1 MASATL
7 ADLPGHELGRLL
19 RNREASAAEI
29 TEAALQRIADLDE
42 RLHAFLT
49 VTADLAREQ
58 AARVDQRLAA
68 GETLPPSAGI
78 PLALKDVLTTKGIR
92 STAGSKILE
101 PYVPPYSCTPWERLA
116 ASSAVLVGKTNC
128 DEFAMG
134 SSNENSAYG
143 PVRNPWDLDRVPGG
157 SSGGSAAAVASGEA
171 VWALG
176 TDTGGSVRQPASLCG
191 VVGLKPTY
199 GRISRYGLIAFASSL
214 DHVGTLTRDVR
225 DAATLLSAIAGND
238 PMDATSLPA
247 PAADYTEGLEQ
258 SIEGLR
264 IGVVEDWL
272 SMEGVQ
278 PGVRDSFTAA
288 VDRLGTMGASV
299 DRAELPHA
307 DYALS
312 AYYLIAPAEC
322 SSNLARFDGVRYGY
336 RAPGARDV
344 VDMNMRTRGEGFGD
358 EVKRRIMLGTY
369 SLSAGYYDAYYGQAQ
384 KVRTLVIR
392 DYERA
397 FERFDLLVSPTSPT
411 TAFPLGSK
419 TDNPLAMYLSDVFTI
434 PSDLSGTPAISIP
447 CGLAAEDGLPVGF
460 QFMGRLEDE
469 PTVLRAAFA
478 LEQELGFEAKPSLAA
493 AGAS

>member
-1 MASATL
+1 MAELCDLAGHKLADLIRGGQASATDVVESAL
-7 ADLPGHELGRLL
+7 RRADAV
-19 RNREASAAEI
+19 EA
-29 TEAALQRIADLDE
+29 DVG
-42 RLHAFLT
+42 AFLSRT
-49 VTADLAREQ
+49 KDLAREQ
-58 AARVDQRLAA
+58 AGRVDERLRR
-68 GETLPPSAGI
+68 GEDVPAVAGI

-101 PYVPPYSCTPWERLA
+101 PYVPPYDCTPWALLH
-116 ASSAVLVGKTNC
+116 SAGSVLVGKTNC

-143 PVRNPWDLDRVPGG
+143 PVHNPWALDRVPGG
-157 SSGGSAAAVASGEA
+157 SSGGSAAAVAAGEA

-225 DAATLLSAIAGND
+225 DAAVLLSAIAGHD
-238 PMDATSLPA
+238 PLDATSLPDR
-247 PAADYTEGLEQ
+247 AADYTASLEEGVR
-258 SIEGLR
+258 GLR

-272 SMEGVQ
+272 STEGVQ
-278 PGVRDSFTAA
+278 ADVRDGVRAA
-288 VDRLGTMGASV
+288 VERLSSLGASV
-299 DRAELPHA
+299 DRARLPHT

-336 RAPGARDV
+336 RAPNGVDV
-344 VDMNMRTRGEGFGD
+344 VDMNMRTRGTGFGD

-369 SLSAGYYDAYYGQAQ
+369 ALSAGYYEAYYGQAQ

-392 DYERA
+392 DYDEA
-397 FERFDLLVSPTSPT
+397 FERFDLLVGPTSPT
-411 TAFPLGSK
+411 TAFRLGEK
-419 TDNPLAMYLSDVFTI
+419 TGDPLAMYLSDVFTI

-447 CGLAAEDGLPVGF
+447 CGLAGDGLPVGF
-460 QFMGRLEDE
+460 QIMGPLRDE
-469 PTVLRAAFA
+469 ATVLRAAYA
-478 LEQELGFEAKPSLAA
+478 LEQDLAFTARPPLLQGLAA
-493 AGAS
+493 